1 MPVLSSRS
9 FPKNRGAVQVIV
21 GANEEGEGP

>member
-1 MPVLSSRS
+1 MLVLSTWS